1 MNITTKCRNSKLLR
15 MFRFTCT
22 SHVHFQQLCQLVIL
36 TFSNEH
42 DENNSLKTKFHY
54 FSTLCGSKSVRHIH
68 FIITKFI
75 IIIKFYKDLL
85 LRILLGTEFRYI
97 RDFTISVF
105 VLNKFYCTIYCKDII

>member
-42 DENNSLKTKFHY
+42 DENNSLKTKLISLFFNSMWLKISSPYPFYHNQVHY
-54 FSTLCGSKSVRHIH
+54 NHKILQGFVVKNFTW
-68 FIITKFI
+68 
-75 IIIKFYKDLL
+75 D
-85 LRILLGTEFRYI
+85 RI
-97 RDFTISVF
+97 
-105 VLNKFYCTIYCKDII
+105 